1 MITDYLYSVNII
13 IIIIIIII
21 VCPTPGSSR
30 ASKSTRFDP
39 LSPYSCGRT

>member
-1 MITDYLYSVNII
+1 MITDYLYSVNIK
-13 IIIIIIII
+13 IIIIII

-30 ASKSTRFDP
+30 ASESTRFDP

>member
-1 MITDYLYSVNII
+1 MITDYLYSVN

>member
-1 MITDYLYSVNII
+1 MITDYLYSVN
-13 IIIIIIII
+13 IIIIIII